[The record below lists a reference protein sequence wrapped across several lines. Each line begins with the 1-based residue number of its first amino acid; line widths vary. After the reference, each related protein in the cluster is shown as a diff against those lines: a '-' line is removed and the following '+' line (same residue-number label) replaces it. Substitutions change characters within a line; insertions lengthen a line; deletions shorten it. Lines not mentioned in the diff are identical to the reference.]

1 MLASLGDL
9 VDDIVVR
16 LDGPVRL
23 ATDTAV
29 RIERRRGGSA
39 ANVTATAARLG
50 HRSRFLGQVGDDVVG
65 RGLVAELAAVG
76 VDVGGVRHAGHTGT
90 IVVLVDREGERTMLT
105 DRRACLELDE
115 PEVAWLHGVDVLHV
129 PLYSLVEPPL
139 SLTADTLIGWAHER
153 DIAVSIDV
161 SSVALIDELG
171 LDALRALL
179 ARLHPTVVFANGDEA
194 RMLHVDGPL
203 EGAMTVVKHGPEP
216 AVVYRSGSAPI
227 AIPAASVARV
237 ADTTAAGDAFAAGFL
252 THGATGAG
260 VREWAGDPR
269 GACTAGHRA
278 AADLLAGR

>member
-1 MLASLGDL
+1 MLATLGDL

-23 ATDTAV
+23 ATDTTA

-50 HRSRFLGQVGDDVVG
+50 HRSRFLGQVGDDVIG

-76 VDVGGVRHAGHTGT
+76 VDVGCVRHAGRTGT
-90 IVVLVDREGERTMLT
+90 IVVLVDQDGERTMLT
-105 DRRACLELDE
+105 DRRACIELDE
-115 PEVAWLHGVDVLHV
+115 PEVTWLQGVDVLHV

-139 SLTADTLIGWAHER
+139 SLAAATLIDWAHER

-171 LDALRALL
+171 HDAALALL
-179 ARLHPTVVFANGDEA
+179 ARLRPAVVFANGDEA
-194 RMLHVDGPL
+194 RMLGLDGPL
-203 EGAMTVVKHGPEP
+203 DGALTVVKHGPDP
-216 AVVYRSGSAPI
+216 AVLYRSGDAPM
-227 AIPAASVARV
+227 AIPAVPVGPV

-252 THGATGAG
+252 THDAPGAG
-260 VREWAGDPR
+260 ARSWADDPR
-269 GACTAGHRA
+269 GACTAAHRA

>member
-1 MLASLGDL
+1 MLATLGDL

-23 ATDTAV
+23 ATDTSA

-50 HRSRFLGQVGDDVVG
+50 HRSRFLGQVGNDVVG

-76 VDVGGVRHAGHTGT
+76 VDVGFVRHAGRTGT
-90 IVVLVDREGERTMLT
+90 IIVLVDQDGERTMLT

-139 SLTADTLIGWAHER
+139 SLTAFTLIGWAHER
-153 DIAVSIDV
+153 DIAVSVDV
-161 SSVALIDELG
+161 SSVALVDELG
-171 LDALRALL
+171 HEGLRSLL
-179 ARLHPTVVFANGDEA
+179 ARQRPAVVFANGDEA
-194 RMLHVDGPL
+194 RMLHIDGPL
-203 EGAMTVVKHGPEP
+203 EGAMTVVKNGPDP
-216 AVVYRSGSAPI
+216 AVVYRTGDAAM
-227 AIPAASVARV
+227 AIPAVRVARV
-237 ADTTAAGDAFAAGFL
+237 ADTTGAGDAFAAGFL
-252 THGATGAG
+252 AHGADRVGIRA
-260 VREWAGDPR
+260 WAADPG
-269 GACTAGHRA
+269 GACTAAHRA